1 MIKVIRRI
9 VASLAFLAVIAGAI
23 KAFFNWISRSE
34 GDKYEVWSDEEE
46 REEA

>member
-23 KAFFNWISRSE
+23 KALFNWISRSD
-34 GDKYEVWSDEEE
+34 GDKYEVWSDDEE
-46 REEA
+46 REDA

>member
-9 VASLAFLAVIAGAI
+9 VASLAFLAVIAGAV
-23 KAFFNWISRSE
+23 KAVFNWISRSE

-46 REEA
+46 REDA

>member
-9 VASLAFLAVIAGAI
+9 VTSLAFMAVAAGAI
-23 KAFFNWISRSE
+23 KALFNWISRSE

-46 REEA
+46 REDA

>member
-9 VASLAFLAVIAGAI
+9 VASLAFLAVIAGAL
-23 KAFFNWISRSE
+23 KALFNWISRSD

-46 REEA
+46 REDA